1 MSKHCVVQMTVT
13 TVNWPYVFR
22 MIPELFTLDGQKFV
36 FFDFEN
42 KKGWAFGP
50 PLG

>member
-1 MSKHCVVQMTVT
+1 M
-13 TVNWPYVFR
+13 F
-22 MIPELFTLDGQKFV
+22 PELFTLDGQEYF